1 MLYISFNK
9 RRRLASEGLVTLT
22 GMRGSN
28 SDLPAPRTRCYQL
41 LYGPTMQHSDT
52 KIDSHPRPV
61 YCLGD
66 IVQGIL
72 SCGILSWDI
81 VWGILSR
88 GYCPVGYCMGDIV
101 LEPIITPQLS

>member
-72 SCGILSWDI
+72 SCGILY
-81 VWGILSR
+81 G
-88 GYCPVGYCMGDIV
+88 GYCPRTHHHPSI
-101 LEPIITPQLS
+101 EPLIFRYKLQGPNAHCAL